1 MSPPELTMYSV
12 GVLIHKNIVHRLYL
26 LLIGAVFPLWCGAQ
40 SLDSLLVRLDAQ
52 DAPLSS
58 IFHSLEQR
66 YPLRFYYAPSSLPAA
81 PQRIAAQEA
90 PLPEIL
96 RTVLKKT
103 GLDFFFYRDYAVAV
117 APESVI
123 ATEYAAGYYTAL
135 EALRDA
141 PATSEVR
148 PTIPKF
154 SIGDVQ
160 NIRPDGRVQLSGQVR
175 DAQSGEGV
183 ARAVCT
189 WTGAAEGSATCDSRG
204 NISVEIPAGT
214 YLLRLERLGY
224 EPVEADLQAYND
236 GEITLQMTPANTVLA
251 EAVIK
256 ARATDNNVRNAR
268 IGTVA
273 LDPKAI
279 KKLPTLMGEVDVVR
293 SLLLITG
300 VTSTGEGAAG
310 FNVRGGDV
318 DQNLLLQDEM
328 VLFNASHALGLFS
341 SYNPDLV
348 QGIELHKSILPAHY
362 GGRLASILD
371 VQMRDGDFE
380 KWKIKGGAGP
390 VSARFSVEGPLLK
403 NKASLIGGVRASY
416 SDWILG
422 LSKRTE
428 LQRSSASFYDVNLR
442 YTHRLNSKNHLTI
455 SGYNAGDAFV
465 YDQSFGFDY
474 STVGGQL
481 AYKHFWGEK
490 GVSRLSL
497 ALSDYQSTQTDYE
510 GDDGGTLRNG
520 IRYFKL
526 KEHITLRQGKGL
538 QWDFGGESILYRVQ
552 PGEKQPLGEKSIIA
566 AKKLERETGLEAALF
581 GSAEWEISSAWLL
594 SGGFRLNHYR
604 FLGPKTI
611 FAYEPVI
618 SEENVSDTLR
628 YGAGKTIARYWSPE
642 PRVSLRYRL
651 DPFRSIKA
659 GYSRTSQFINQ
670 IFNTDSPTP
679 TSQYQLST
687 GYLKPFRAHNY
698 AIGYFQNT
706 RKNTWEFASEL
717 FYRDIDHL
725 WDYRDFAELV
735 TNETIETEIRNGSGR
750 AYGFEFSAKTS
761 RPVYNGQFGYTFSR
775 AERRVDG
782 INRGDWYPSNFD
794 KPHIINL
801 VFNYQPSQR
810 HTWTLQF
817 TYSTGRPTTAP
828 LTNYRLNNNI
838 IVPVYAPRNQ
848 VRIPDYHRLDIS
860 YTIGRGYNKRKTFRT
875 SWNFSIY
882 NVYARKNAFSVFFE
896 PNINQQPVAK
906 RLAILG
912 TVFPAITLNIETI

>member
-1 MSPPELTMYSV
+1 M
-12 GVLIHKNIVHRLYL
+12 HRLYPL
-26 LLIGAVFPLWCGAQ
+26 LLAAVLPFWCSAQ
-40 SLDSLLVRLDAQ
+40 SLDSLLVQLDAQ
-52 DAPLSS
+52 ETPLSGV
-58 IFHSLEQR
+58 FQQLERR
-66 YPLRFYYAPSSLPAA
+66 YNLRFYVAPNVLPAT
-81 PQRIAAQEA
+81 PVRVEA
-90 PLPEIL
+90 GQTTLPLAL
-96 RTVLKKT
+96 RNLLKNT
-103 GLDFFFYRDYAVAV
+103 GLDYFFYRDYAVVIAS
-117 APESVI
+117 ESIV

-135 EALRDA
+135 QTLRQTPSSPV
-141 PATSEVR
+141 PANAATVF
-148 PTIPKF
+148 TL
-154 SIGDVQ
+154 GDPQ
-160 NIRPDGRVQLSGQVR
+160 NIRPDGLANIKGVVR

-183 ARAVCT
+183 ARAVCN
-189 WTGAAEGSATCDSRG
+189 WNGASSATVNCDG
-204 NISVEIPAGT
+204 KGEFGLVLPAGI
-214 YLLRLERLGY
+214 YRVRIERLGY
-224 EPVEADLQAYND
+224 EQAEVAVEVYND
-236 GEITLQMTPANTVLA
+236 GEINIPLNAANTVLA
-251 EAVIK
+251 EAVVK
-256 ARATDNNVRNAR
+256 ARATDNNLRNAR
-268 IGTVA
+268 IGTVS

-318 DQNLLLQDEM
+318 DQNLMLQDEL
-328 VLFNASHALGLFS
+328 VLFNASHALGFFS

-348 QGIELHKSILPAHY
+348 QGIELYKSILPAYY

-390 VSARFSVEGPLLK
+390 VSARFSVEGPVLK

-428 LQRSSASFYDVNLR
+428 LQRSSANFYDVNLR
-442 YTHRLNSKNHLTI
+442 YTHRLNAKNHLVV
-455 SGYNAGDAFV
+455 SGYSAADAFV

-474 STVGGQL
+474 STLGAQL

-497 ALSDYQSTQTDYE
+497 AASDYQSTQTSY
-510 GDDGGTLRNG
+510 DGAQSGALKNG
-520 IRYFKL
+520 IRYFKI
-526 KEHITLRQGKGL
+526 KEHLTLRQRKGL
-538 QWDFGGESILYRVQ
+538 QWDFGAESILYSVQ
-552 PGEKQPLGEKSIIA
+552 PGEQQPLGASSVIA
-566 AKKLERETGLEAALF
+566 PEKLERETGLEMALF
-581 GSAEWEISSAWLL
+581 GSTEWEITGKWLL
-594 SGGFRLNHYR
+594 SGGLRLNHYR
-604 FLGPKTI
+604 FLGPKTV
-611 FAYEPVI
+611 FAYAP
-618 SEENVSDTLR
+618 SLSPENVSDTLR
-628 YGAGKTIARYWSPE
+628 FNAGQTIAQYWSPE

-651 DPFRSIKA
+651 DPFNSIKI

-698 AIGYFQNT
+698 ALGYFNNT
-706 RKNTWEFASEL
+706 RKNTWEFVSEL

-725 WDYRDFAELV
+725 WDYRDFADLV
-735 TNETIETEIRNGSGR
+735 VNKTIETEIRNGKGR
-750 AYGFEFSAKTS
+750 AYGLELSAKTT
-761 RPVYNGQFGYTFSR
+761 RPVYNGQIGYTYSR
-775 AERRVDG
+775 TERQVNG
-782 INRGDWYPSNFD
+782 INQGAWYPGNFD
-794 KPHIINL
+794 KPHIVNL
-801 VFNYQPSQR
+801 VFNYQPNQR
-810 HTWTLQF
+810 HTWTFQF

-828 LTNYRLNNNI
+828 LTSYRLNNNL

-896 PNINQQPVAK
+896 QNINQQPVAR

>member
-1 MSPPELTMYSV
+1 
-12 GVLIHKNIVHRLYL
+12 KNIVHRLYL
-26 LLIGAVFPLWCGAQ
+26 LFITAVFPLWCGAQ
-40 SLDSLLVRLDAQ
+40 SLDSLFIRLDAQ
-52 DAPLSS
+52 ESSLSAV
-58 IFHSLEQR
+58 FQHLESR
-66 YPLRFYYAPSSLPAA
+66 YPIRFYFSAAALPAA
-81 PQRIAAQEA
+81 PVKTDAMAA
-90 PLPEIL
+90 PLPVVL
-96 RTVLKKT
+96 RQLLKNT
-103 GLDFFFYRDYAVAV
+103 GLDFFFYRHYGVAV

-123 ATEYAAGYYTAL
+123 ATEYAAGYYAAL
-135 EALRDA
+135 EALRAA
-141 PATSEVR
+141 PASSE
-148 PTIPKF
+148 IPPAVQVF
-154 SIGDVQ
+154 SIGDAQ
-160 NIRPDGRVQLSGQVR
+160 NIRPDGRVKLSGQVR

-183 ARAVCT
+183 ARAVCN
-189 WTGAAEGSATCDSRG
+189 WSGASDGSVTCDGRG
-204 NISVEIPAGT
+204 NFSIEISAGT
-214 YLLRLERLGY
+214 YSLRLERLGY
-224 EPVEADLQAYND
+224 EPVEVALLAYND
-236 GEITLQMTPANTVLA
+236 GEIILPMDPANTVLA

-268 IGTVA
+268 IGTVT

-318 DQNLLLQDEM
+318 DQNLMLQDEM
-328 VLFNASHALGLFS
+328 VLFNASHALGFFS

-371 VQMRDGDFE
+371 VQMRDGDLE

-390 VSARFSVEGPLLK
+390 VSARFSVEGPVIK
-403 NKASLIGGVRASY
+403 NKASLIGGVRASF
-416 SDWILG
+416 SDWVLG
-422 LSKRTE
+422 LSKRPE

-442 YTHRLNSKNHLTI
+442 YTHRLNSKNHLTV
-455 SGYNAGDAFV
+455 SGYNAADAFV

-497 ALSDYQSTQTDYE
+497 AVSDYQSTQTDYE
-510 GDDGGTLRNG
+510 GADGGTLKNG
-520 IRYFKL
+520 IRYFKV
-526 KEHITLRQGKGL
+526 KEHITLRRRKGL
-538 QWDFGGESILYRVQ
+538 QWDLGAESILYRVQ
-552 PGEKQPLGEKSIIA
+552 PGEQQPLGERSIIA

-581 GSAEWEISSAWLL
+581 GSVEWEISSAWLL

-604 FLGPKTI
+604 YLGPKTV
-611 FAYEPVI
+611 FAYNPVI

-628 YGAGKTIARYWSPE
+628 YGAGKTIASYWSPE

-687 GYLKPFRAHNY
+687 NYLQPFRAHNY
-698 AIGYFQNT
+698 AIGYFRNT

-717 FYRDIDHL
+717 FYRDIDRL
-725 WDYRDFAELV
+725 WDFRDFADLIA
-735 TNETIETEIRNGSGR
+735 NKTIETEIRHGIGR
-750 AYGFEFSAKTS
+750 AYGFELSAKTT
-761 RPVYNGQFGYTFSR
+761 RPVYNGQFGYTYSR
-775 AERRVDG
+775 AERRVQG
-782 INRGDWYPSNFD
+782 ISRGDWYPSNFD

-801 VFNYQPSQR
+801 VFNYQPNQR
-810 HTWTLQF
+810 HTWTFHF

-896 PNINQQPVAK
+896 PNVFQQPVAK